1 MATITMEFPI
11 REMLSIQIG
20 DIAYYSTPAEV
31 GGFQSSSS
39 LTKIGAIIKIA
50 QFSNG
55 LTITCDI
62 DNSTLPPTETDFILF
77 AKDNRANATSLAG
90 YFGTARFVN
99 NSDVKAEMFA
109 ASCEIDQSSK

>member
-20 DIAYYSTPAEV
+20 DIAYYSTPAEL
-31 GGFQSSSS
+31 GGFQNSSG
-39 LTKIGAIIKIA
+39 LTKIGTIISIS
-50 QFSNG
+50 QSSNG

-77 AKDNRANATSLAG
+77 AKDKRANISSLAG
-90 YFGTARFVN
+90 YFGIATFVN
-99 NSDVKAEMFA
+99 NSDKKAEMFA
-109 ASCEIDQSSK
+109 TSCEIDESSK